1 MVVKVVTD
9 STADLPYQLTNELGI
24 TVVPVYLRFGDEIYR
39 DRVDIS
45 EDEFY
50 QRLLHDP
57 VHPSTMQPSPQDF
70 VHVYKDLAQ
79 EADGIISI
87 HVTSKL
93 SGTYNSAL
101 RGKELVEKECPIEVI
116 DSQVVTM
123 GLGQL
128 AIVANTIAESGKSLQ
143 QVVEEVKQI
152 IPSIHV
158 LGLLDTLKYLALGG
172 RIGKVQALLGSVL
185 SVRPMLTIKDGEL
198 VPAGRVRNRNRGI
211 DRLFDFVKNAVD
223 VQDLAII
230 YNTIPDEA
238 QALLGRMGSVFP
250 EEKIRLARLG
260 PALGVHGGPGILF
273 VSLRE
278 GALT

>member
-1 MVVKVVTD
+1 LTIKIVTD
-9 STADLPYQLTNELGI
+9 STADLPLQLANELGI
-24 TVVPVYLRFGDEIYR
+24 TVVPVYLRFGDEVYR

-70 VHVYKDLAQ
+70 VHVYDGLAQ
-79 EADGIISI
+79 EANGIISI
-87 HVTSKL
+87 HVTSKI

-101 RGKELVEKECPIEVI
+101 QGKKLVEKKCPIEVI

-128 AIVANTIAESGKSLQ
+128 AMAANTIAESGKSLQ
-143 QVVEEVKQI
+143 QVAEQVRRM
-152 IPSIHV
+152 IPSIHI

-172 RIGKVQALLGSVL
+172 RIGKVQALLGSIL
-185 SVRPMLTIKDGEL
+185 SVRPMLTMKDGEL

-211 DRLFDFVKNAVD
+211 DRLFNFVKNAVD
-223 VQDLAII
+223 VQDLAIV
-230 YNTIPDEA
+230 YNTTPDEA
-238 QALLGRMGSVFP
+238 QALLRRMDSIFP
-250 EEKIRLARLG
+250 KERITLARLG
-260 PALGVHGGPGILF
+260 PALGVHAGPGILF
-273 VSLRE
+273 VALR
-278 GALT
+278 GRALS